1 MIFVLHYI
9 AAIQILFTLV
19 ANYVQ
24 SNPLILCEPNNFD
37 HDYAITAACTEAWA
51 SSSEAPLAFAQKR
64 AQDPFSGATGTVG
77 GQAPTSPF
85 QRPGI
90 HQPHQ
95 SRTNGEQCWTME
107 MQDLHE
113 NMQLN
118 TSILW
123 RMWDFLAPM
132 LRSIFSA
139 SSSTDQVRS
148 AQFNGAMPTTGRSR
162 IGKIHTGMRLKSAI
176 RNGRDL
182 QGQERLPEES
192 PHEKPTKKMQTRTK
206 VQREKAKLRRQSRK
220 R

>member
-24 SNPLILCEPNNFD
+24 SNPLILCESNNFD

-64 AQDPFSGATGTVG
+64 DQDPFSRATGTVG

-118 TSILW
+118 TSVLW
-123 RMWDFLAPM
+123 SVWDFLTPM
-132 LRSIFSA
+132 LRSIFST
-139 SSSTDQVRS
+139 SSSTVQVTALSPVDLRQRLDR
-148 AQFNGAMPTTGRSR
+148 AGLGRS
-162 IGKIHTGMRLKSAI
+162 ILGCVSSQRLNS
-176 RNGRDL
+176 
-182 QGQERLPEES
+182 
-192 PHEKPTKKMQTRTK
+192 
-206 VQREKAKLRRQSRK
+206 
-220 R
+220 